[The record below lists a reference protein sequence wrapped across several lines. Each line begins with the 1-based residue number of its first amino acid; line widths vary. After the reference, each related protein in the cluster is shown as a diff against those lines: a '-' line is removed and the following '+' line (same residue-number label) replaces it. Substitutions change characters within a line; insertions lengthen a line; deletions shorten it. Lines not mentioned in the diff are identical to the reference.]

1 MSFHEKSAWVLS
13 IALLVGGVFYVKA
26 VAALS
31 AELGY
36 LAPPNLPL
44 LLVFTFTLIAIAVV
58 GHIVIAATAPG
69 EANAATDERER
80 RIDDRAAHLSGYVLG
95 TGIVLALGLYLFTYD
110 GNVMF
115 YIIFGSL
122 LLSQLAEYAVQIKL
136 HRTSIY

>member
-1 MSFHEKSAWVLS
+1 MSAFQAQLRVLFHCWEYPPHP
-13 IALLVGGVFYVKA
+13 GGVGRYIRNMSEA
-26 VAALS
+26 LAAD
-31 AELGY
+31 
-36 LAPPNLPL
+36 
-44 LLVFTFTLIAIAVV
+44 
-58 GHIVIAATAPG
+58 GHIVIAATAPA
-69 EANAATDERER
+69 EASATSDEREK

-115 YIIFGSL
+115 YIAFGSL